1 MPWGP
6 AIRPVPLGVVVK
18 EAGVGQFNLLQ
29 LHEDNPRLAELVVR
43 KLDERKARRV
53 KRAIA
58 AQRTQAHQHLTH
70 RPFATD
76 TMGEQQMA
84 MHPVLVTDAAY
95 YFRDKDGNPD
105 HAWMDDPDKRRH
117 IMKLNPATRVR
128 SRGTRIGTWDIEHNP
143 EKRTVA
149 PEQRRWEKRNGKQTM
164 NFGVW

>member
-1 MPWGP
+1 MG
-6 AIRPVPLGVVVK
+6 R
-18 EAGVGQFNLLQ
+18 FNLLT
-29 LHEDNPRLAELVVR
+29 LHEENPRLAELVVR

-58 AQRTQAHQHLTH
+58 AQRAQAHRYITD
-70 RPFATD
+70 RPFAND
-76 TMGEQQMA
+76 TLGEQTMA

-117 IMKLNPATRVR
+117 VMKMNPATRVR
-128 SRGTRIGTWDIEHNP
+128 SRGTRIGSWDIERN
-143 EKRTVA
+143 
-149 PEQRRWEKRNGKQTM
+149 PEQRSIQPEARKWEQRNGKQTM